1 MVVIK
6 ILFINSDELNLILP
20 SRVMIL
26 NVQLLTTGL
35 KKMNSFHCQL
45 SFDLFPKKIQR
56 FITKKLFPLLQ
67 LFLLFLVSSLSYSH
81 VCHDSSICN
90 NFSCM
95 YRYVSFCFQ
104 LLQQQWFRGGDS
116 SSKIAEK
123 ASCPRDSRL
132 IPSSLR
138 NVDCIFMFQ
147 NRKP

>member
-95 YRYVSFCFQ
+95 YRYVSSVFNYCSNNDSEVGIVVQ
-104 LLQQQWFRGGDS
+104 KLQKKLLVPE
-116 SSKIAEK
+116 IA
-123 ASCPRDSRL
+123 D
-132 IPSSLR
+132 
-138 NVDCIFMFQ
+138 
-147 NRKP
+147 